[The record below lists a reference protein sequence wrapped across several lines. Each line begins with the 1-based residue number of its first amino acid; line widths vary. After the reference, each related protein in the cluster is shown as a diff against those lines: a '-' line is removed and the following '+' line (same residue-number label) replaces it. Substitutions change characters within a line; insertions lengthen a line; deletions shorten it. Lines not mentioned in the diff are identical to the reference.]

1 VRVRVCLSVCLSAP
15 SSLKKRTQRTRRA
28 APCRLLPGRV
38 LQSTELHRA
47 EIQELRRQ
55 LANTTRAASR
65 TPDSS
70 ENKALREQ
78 LEREHWQY
86 LDAQKKLQARA
97 TASAASGSGL
107 AGLTPLSLAHLCC
120 GLSAPGPGRRT
131 C

>member
-1 VRVRVCLSVCLSAP
+1 MRVRVRVCLSAP
-15 SSLKKRTQRTRRA
+15 SSLKTRTRARSARA
-28 APCRLLPGRV
+28 RLSASCRAEHCRV
-38 LQSTELHRA
+38 PQSTELHRA

-97 TASAASGSGL
+97 THSAASGSGL
-107 AGLTPLSLAHLCC
+107 GSPLSRASLL
-120 GLSAPGPGRRT
+120 
-131 C
+131 